1 MKNKLKYNVYL
12 LVCGRCD
19 FLNIYVYLIIIS
31 LLSAIQKMLHCN
43 LKTKKQK
50 DKYIINVHI
59 YNVQLY
65 VYKCKCHNHRVK
77 QYIKITIIVY

>member
-1 MKNKLKYNVYL
+1 MKNKLKYKMYL

-31 LLSAIQKMLHCN
+31 LLSAIQKILHCN

-50 DKYIINVHI
+50 EEHIINVHM
-59 YNVQLY
+59 YNV
-65 VYKCKCHNHRVK
+65 H
-77 QYIKITIIVY
+77 